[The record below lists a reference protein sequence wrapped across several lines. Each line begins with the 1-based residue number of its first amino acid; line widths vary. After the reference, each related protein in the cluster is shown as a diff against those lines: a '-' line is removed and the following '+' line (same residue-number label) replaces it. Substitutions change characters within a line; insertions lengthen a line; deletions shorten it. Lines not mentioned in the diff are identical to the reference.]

1 MIRRLTLVIGGCGDL
16 NAVILEI
23 EITLDTSM
31 PNKPGEF

>member
-1 MIRRLTLVIGGCGDL
+1 MRTQDCGDL